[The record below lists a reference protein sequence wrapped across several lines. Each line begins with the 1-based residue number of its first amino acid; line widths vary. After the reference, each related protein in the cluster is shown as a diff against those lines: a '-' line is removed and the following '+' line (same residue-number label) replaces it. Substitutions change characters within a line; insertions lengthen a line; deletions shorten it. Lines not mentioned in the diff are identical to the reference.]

1 MAVSFLV
8 SFLSARGLDLLASM
22 SCTYTSFC
30 IRVVAQYRL
39 LACENVLWMFGDA
52 EEVGSSDINACVNDI
67 IRDFGVA
74 PAEVSDNQFYM
85 IRIAVRNALRNMEDV
100 RALY

>member
-1 MAVSFLV
+1 MFD
-8 SFLSARGLDLLASM
+8 FLSDVARFD
-22 SCTYTSFC
+22 
-30 IRVVAQYRL
+30 RVV
-39 LACENVLWMFGDA
+39 CENVLWMFGDA

-74 PAEVSDNQFYM
+74 PADVADSQFYM
-85 IRIAVRNALRNMEDV
+85 IRIAVRQALRNMEEI

>member
-1 MAVSFLV
+1 MFDFLDDV
-8 SFLSARGLDLLASM
+8 ARFD
-22 SCTYTSFC
+22 
-30 IRVVAQYRL
+30 RVV
-39 LACENVLWMFGDA
+39 CENVLWMFGDA

-85 IRIAVRNALRNMEDV
+85 IRIAVRQALRNMEEI